1 LVVQESLSKTI
12 FAVYH
17 KDQHVVLIRK
27 VDVLVLCHCNL
38 LTTEHLE
45 LATKVY
51 GSAEIDLLLDF
62 LDCVIEKHRH
72 VEAFGITHGELFTHL
87 LTSVLKQT
95 LKATRVYFF
104 LSAHVKGDSCTVDLI
119 IFALERENGV
129 RNVSFG
135 VIPVIVEFNV
145 LSRLKEVDAQEE
157 VVIHQHIHKPNAP
170 QLAHVKVSVLTT
182 CL

>member
-1 LVVQESLSKTI
+1 L
-12 FAVYH
+12 FAA
-17 KDQHVVLIRK
+17 VLKETFKASHI
-27 VDVLVLCHCNL
+27 
-38 LTTEHLE
+38 
-45 LATKVY
+45 
-51 GSAEIDLLLDF
+51 DF
-62 LDCVIEKHRH
+62 LLP
-72 VEAFGITHGELFTHL
+72 AL
-87 LTSVLKQT
+87 
-95 LKATRVYFF
+95 
-104 LSAHVKGDSCTVDLI
+104 VKGDSCTVDLI